1 MQNRFSIRPWRVLW
15 PLLCAALLLG
25 GSGLSRADDDHD
37 RARKAL
43 EAGEIL
49 SLSTILERVNRD
61 YPGQVFDVELDRD
74 IQSGVEH
81 WVYKVKLL
89 RTGGSLVKLKVNARD
104 GTLISSK
111 SKGEQNGDK
120 VHPKNHPKVDG
131 R

>member
-1 MQNRFSIRPWRVLW
+1 MQNRFSNRLWRVLL
-15 PLLCAALLLG
+15 PLLCAVLLLG

-61 YPGQVFDVELDRD
+61 YPGQVFDVELERD

-111 SKGEQNGDK
+111 GEQNGDK
-120 VHPKNHPKVDG
+120 VHPKNQPKGDG

>member
-1 MQNRFSIRPWRVLW
+1 MQNRFSTRPWRVLW
-15 PLLCAALLLG
+15 HLLCAVLLLG
-25 GSGLSRADDDHD
+25 GSGLSRADDDHE

-61 YPGQVFDVELDRD
+61 YPGQVFDVELERD
-74 IQSGVEH
+74 VQSGVEH

-89 RTGGSLVKLKVNARD
+89 RTGGSLVKLKVDARN

-111 SKGEQNGDK
+111 SKGDQNGNK
-120 VHPKNHPKVDG
+120 VQPKNQPKVDG